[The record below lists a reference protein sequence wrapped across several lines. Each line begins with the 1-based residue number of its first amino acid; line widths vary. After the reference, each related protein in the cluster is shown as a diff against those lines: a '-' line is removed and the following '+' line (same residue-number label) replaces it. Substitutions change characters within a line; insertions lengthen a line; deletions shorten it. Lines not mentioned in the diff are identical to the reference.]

1 MVAGSHARWVSVG
14 SSPPH
19 ASTSRRDL
27 DGNARQRSSRSPRSL
42 VWPSTRR
49 PEIHSSLLLWLTT
62 RGCEPSAPP
71 LTAGSLLWADA
82 LRELLCLLLAL
93 ASSSDS
99 PLLRLLPMPQ
109 LCLAVASLALST
121 SRPVSVVLLA
131 NRLSLVLPYLLC
143 YHTLLSSAVVSR
155 RVKPSCNSA
164 SLLIIFSLV
173 SASGCTCGH
182 ETGGISLNLLFRW
195 FRRAVTPDHSSTG

>member
-1 MVAGSHARWVSVG
+1 
-14 SSPPH
+14 
-19 ASTSRRDL
+19 
-27 DGNARQRSSRSPRSL
+27 
-42 VWPSTRR
+42 
-49 PEIHSSLLLWLTT
+49 
-62 RGCEPSAPP
+62 
-71 LTAGSLLWADA
+71 
-82 LRELLCLLLAL
+82 
-93 ASSSDS
+93 
-99 PLLRLLPMPQ
+99 MPQ

-131 NRLSLVLPYLLC
+131 NRLSLVLPYLLW
-143 YHTLLSSAVVSR
+143 YHTLLSSAVVSK

-195 FRRAVTPDHSSTG
+195 FRRAVTPDHSSTGEAERLRQFHGHLSSFCLVRSRAVYFHHCMPIPQMWGSLPRYFPSACSRLGASAHV